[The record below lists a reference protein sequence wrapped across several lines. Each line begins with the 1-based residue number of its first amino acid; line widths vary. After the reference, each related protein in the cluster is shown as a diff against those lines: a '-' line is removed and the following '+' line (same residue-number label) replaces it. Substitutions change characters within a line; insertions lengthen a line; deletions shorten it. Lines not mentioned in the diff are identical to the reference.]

1 MKRHSLYPAALSDA
15 RPVEDSARVDLA
27 RRWARAAAALRET
40 LEVTL
45 DPSEAQ
51 LLRDL
56 LDAAGH
62 AARLAE
68 DTTVLVSQ
76 FTPQVQADLERRA
89 AHAESMLA
97 VLREQNQL
105 YDPRP
110 RAHLLRHF
118 QKQVALP
125 ERYGLHLSMADV
137 ERIDAA
143 ARTMRPHLILRGA
156 PVVTVPHDGHDL
168 IVVLTPDDTLTLTAT
183 TTYTPAMIRV
193 VGGLDAVL

>member
-1 MKRHSLYPAALSDA
+1 MKRHSLYPAELSET
-15 RPVEDSARVDLA
+15 RPAEEDARVDLA
-27 RRWARAAAALRET
+27 RRWTRAAAELREA
-40 LEVTL
+40 LQVTL

-76 FTPQVQADLERRA
+76 FTPQVQEALERRA

-97 VLREQNQL
+97 VLRERNHL
-105 YDPRP
+105 HAPRP
-110 RAHLLRHF
+110 RMHLLRHF
-118 QKQVALP
+118 RRQVALP

-137 ERIDAA
+137 EAIDAA

-183 TTYTPAMIRV
+183 TTYTPAMIRTV
-193 VGGLDAVL
+193 DGLDAVL